1 MSLSSDMD
9 EDDLLI
15 EQELAT
21 ALNVEDE
28 SDVFI

>member
-9 EDDLLI
+9 EDDFLI